1 MPLGGAWNSQLLPSS
16 CLSLPEGC
24 EDRDRCNNSTRRANI
39 CSQTAAA
46 LSCRGFEAPVIER
59 TTKWPHRI
67 AHQNHAPEDR
77 GAMNVQQCL
86 DVGRRKMLWDHCTCR
101 LMQTVMHQIRTPLQ
115 WRTHYFGHIPLLH
128 LLHITMQHLHG
139 HGDLHAHNM
148 HRSQIATAGMT
159 RARRRR

>member
-1 MPLGGAWNSQLLPSS
+1 
-16 CLSLPEGC
+16 
-24 EDRDRCNNSTRRANI
+24 
-39 CSQTAAA
+39 
-46 LSCRGFEAPVIER
+46 
-59 TTKWPHRI
+59 
-67 AHQNHAPEDR
+67 
-77 GAMNVQQCL
+77 
-86 DVGRRKMLWDHCTCR
+86 MLWDHCTCR